1 MVVKRVNSAHDL
13 SDLALKCLALGRH
26 PGFLDDPW
34 MSNESTGFW
43 GPQIDS
49 RNVDYRCDCGRTKYE
64 VINFNTGEVL
74 SASPHY
80 DGGELPIMRCTQRE
94 AKLIWLQRLM
104 SRSRGRKR
112 KKDREKEAE
121 VTPLLA

>member
-1 MVVKRVNSAHDL
+1 
-13 SDLALKCLALGRH
+13 
-26 PGFLDDPW
+26 
-34 MSNESTGFW
+34 
-43 GPQIDS
+43 
-49 RNVDYRCDCGRTKYE
+49 
-64 VINFNTGEVL
+64 L